1 MPIPWSVHRY
11 TAGTDTR
18 IQFTTPPDA
27 RQVEDLMA
35 AHEQSIVGGIVMA
48 NTSVSDS
55 TWKVVPVSGG
65 NLVADDGNWSTTY
78 DCWGP
83 PDDWFDEFTYL
94 CLNMPFSVHW
104 PSWSG
109 GNSSALYYVEFRVR
123 NQANPSGSTLLD
135 NFYASV
141 TKADRD
147 GIERVFSGTGII
159 RITQDD
165 WVEMRVYQSSGT
177 LMNNVLV
184 RWTVNVVGGTD

>member
-11 TAGTDTR
+11 AAGTDTR
-18 IQFTTPPDA
+18 NQFTTPPDA

-48 NTSVSDS
+48 NTSVSTG

-65 NLVADDGNWSTTY
+65 NLVADDGNWSTAY
-78 DCWGP
+78 DCWGAP
-83 PDDWFDEFTYL
+83 SDWFDEFTYL
-94 CLNMPFSVHW
+94 CLNMPFSVQW
-104 PSWSG
+104 PAAAGTSMF
-109 GNSSALYYVEFRVR
+109 YVEFRVR

-135 NFYASV
+135 SFYASV
-141 TKADRD
+141 TKADAD

-159 RITQDD
+159 RITQND
-165 WVEMRVYQSSGT
+165 WVEMRLYQSSGS

-184 RWTVNVVGGTD
+184 RWTINVVGGTD